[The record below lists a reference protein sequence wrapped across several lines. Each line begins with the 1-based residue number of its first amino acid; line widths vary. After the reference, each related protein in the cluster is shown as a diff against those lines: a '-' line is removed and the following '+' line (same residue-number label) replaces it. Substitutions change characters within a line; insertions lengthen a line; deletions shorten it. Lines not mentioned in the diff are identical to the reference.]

1 MTGLLLP
8 FRFEAPQLKAQLNN
22 IDAGEWT
29 PHYNERDYG
38 GDWRGV
44 ALRSHSGKSSDLITK
59 PPGSSEFVDTPLLER
74 CPYFQTVLSM
84 FDCPLK
90 SVRLLSLAPQ
100 SFIREHSDHALDFED
115 GEVRI
120 HVPVQTSS
128 DIEFYLNGAR
138 LLLEE
143 GHSYYLNV
151 NLPHR
156 VNNRS
161 HEERI
166 HLVIDAEVNAWLR
179 ELFAANQTP
188 IPTCAP
194 HPKGYEA
201 FREVV
206 LRDRSLQDELRVL
219 ETPAEVINTVVKQG
233 EQRGYQFTPADVE
246 ATRNRIPLS
255 SASTL
260 HGYLPAKYNAG
271 RLQWV
276 HIGRHRLTEPFFDD
290 TIHQCLRNPYASLFR
305 QNTRLE
311 VLEQLDEP
319 ALEPAGF
326 IFHTSRCGST
336 LVSQM
341 LSSLPRTIVVSEP
354 PVIDDILQSGVDNQ
368 VQWLRQIVRALG
380 RRRTGEETH
389 LFIKLDAWLIHKLPV
404 IRAAFPNTPWIFLSR
419 NLDEVVASQLRSPGL
434 HCAPGAMP
442 DPTIL
447 QLTREDI
454 TGLAREQWCIE
465 VLKKIQKSAL
475 KYREEP
481 YGLYVDYADLP
492 GAVWTA
498 IAPHFNLKLSKEDM
512 DAMCVITTRHAKTGE
527 PWTGRG

>member
-1 MTGLLLP
+1 M
-8 FRFEAPQLKAQLNN
+8 
-22 IDAGEWT
+22 
-29 PHYNERDYG
+29 
-38 GDWRGV
+38 
-44 ALRSHSGKSSDLITK
+44 
-59 PPGSSEFVDTPLLER
+59 
-74 CPYFQTVLSM
+74 
-84 FDCPLK
+84 
-90 SVRLLSLAPQ
+90 RLLSLAPQ

-143 GHSYYLNV
+143 GRTYYLNV

-161 HEERI
+161 HHERI
-166 HLVIDAEVNAWLR
+166 HLVIDAEVNDWLR
-179 ELFAANQTP
+179 ELFAANQIP
-188 IPTCAP
+188 IPTCVP
-194 HPKGYEA
+194 HPKGFES

-206 LRDRSLQDELRVL
+206 LCDRSLQDELRVL
-219 ETPAEVINTVVKQG
+219 NTRSELMDALVQHGDK
-233 EQRGYQFTPADVE
+233 RGYQFTPADVD

-260 HGYLPAKYNAG
+260 HGYLPAKYAAG
-271 RLQWV
+271 TLQWV

-290 TIHQCLRNPYASLFR
+290 TIRQCLRVPYTSLFR

-311 VLEQLDEP
+311 TLEHLDEA
-319 ALEPAGF
+319 ALQPAGF

-341 LSSLPRTIVVSEP
+341 LASLPRTIVVSEP
-354 PVIDDILQSGVDNQ
+354 PVIDDILQSDVDNQ
-368 VQWLRQIVRALG
+368 VHWLRQIVRAFG
-380 RRRTGEETH
+380 RRQTGEQTH
-389 LFIKLDAWLIHKLPV
+389 LIIKLDAWLIHKLPV

-419 NLDEVVASQLRSPGL
+419 KLSEVIASQLRSPGL

-442 DPTIL
+442 DPSVL
-447 QLTREDI
+447 HLTPEDI
-454 TGLAREQWCIE
+454 TRLTREQWCTE
-465 VLKKIQKSAL
+465 VLEKIQESAL
-475 KYREEP
+475 NYREEP

-492 GAVWTA
+492 GAVWTT
-498 IAPHFNLKLSKEDM
+498 IAPHFNLKLTEEDM
-512 DAMCVITTRHAKTGE
+512 ESMRVTTTRHAKTRE
-527 PWTGRG
+527 PWTGG